1 MAVKSDEAGEERLPC
16 GAAVSEL
23 FDQVAEGHDSEVS
36 AHQAGCPHCRAFL
49 AEIGEL
55 WAPMRQL
62 AAEQVSA
69 PPGMVAAVM
78 LRVRELARELWYAVL
93 PAERGTTRIAARV
106 VGAIAR
112 RAAAGVPGVRVVLGR
127 STDPAAV
134 RTTRRATDRHAYPG
148 AAVGVAGGR
157 VAIDLALAVAY
168 GLPIPQVSARV
179 QQTVISQVRAAT
191 GVADV
196 EVNVTVDDVLS
207 A

>member
-1 MAVKSDEAGEERLPC
+1 MAVNSDETAVERLPC

-23 FDQVAEGHDSEVS
+23 FDQVAEGHDSQLS
-36 AHQAGCPHCRAFL
+36 AHQAGCPHCRAVL

-55 WAPMRQL
+55 WAPVRQL

-78 LRVRELARELWYAVL
+78 SRVRELAREVWYAVL
-93 PAERGTTRIAARV
+93 PADRGTTRIAARV

-112 RAAAGVPGVRVVLGR
+112 RAAAGVPGVKVVLGR
-127 STDPAAV
+127 STDPAQV

-148 AAVGVAGGR
+148 TAVGVAGGR

-168 GLPIPQVSARV
+168 GLPIPEVSAQV
-179 QQTVISQVRAAT
+179 QQTVVFHVRAAT